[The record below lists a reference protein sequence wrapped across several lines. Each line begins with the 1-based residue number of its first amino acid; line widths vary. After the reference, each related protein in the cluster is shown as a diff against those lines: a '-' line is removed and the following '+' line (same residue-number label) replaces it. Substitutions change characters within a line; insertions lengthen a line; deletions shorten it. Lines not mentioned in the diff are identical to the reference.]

1 MKHIDALDAESGL
14 VELMCVTREIQ
25 ADNGLTVLI
34 HPKELTVEE
43 IELSEI
49 IDKFKQE
56 ERCRKRR
63 RLRPKPSSMK
73 NILNQRNV
81 AMAIHTL
88 LM

>member
-34 HPKELTVEE
+34 HPQELTIEE

-49 IDKFKQE
+49 IDKFKRE

-63 RLRPKPSSMK
+63 RPKPNSMK